1 VTAAPL
7 NVNEHIL
14 CINDNDKTVWDR
26 GVGRPIHFVD

>member
-1 VTAAPL
+1 MTAAPL

-14 CINDNDKTVWDR
+14 CINDKTVWDR